1 MARASA
7 ADAAETA
14 RRILETAASH
24 FAAQGYGAASVDE
37 IARASAVTRGAV
49 YHHYTSKPLL
59 FAAVAAEQQR
69 IVADAIVTATAE
81 STPDTALRD
90 GSHAFLDAIT
100 RGAAS
105 RVLLIDGPAVLGCA
119 HARRGVDVGRRAC
132 GRRDVSVRRSR
143 LRRADLRLCG
153 L

>member
-69 IVADAIVTATAE
+69 IVADAIVTATA
-81 STPDTALRD
+81 DTSA
-90 GSHAFLDAIT
+90 
-100 RGAAS
+100 
-105 RVLLIDGPAVLGCA
+105 RVLSAAVVAILLPRWRPVQAFSMRFSRDSSVAC
-119 HARRGVDVGRRAC
+119 HAATP
-132 GRRDVSVRRSR
+132 
-143 LRRADLRLCG
+143 
-153 L
+153 